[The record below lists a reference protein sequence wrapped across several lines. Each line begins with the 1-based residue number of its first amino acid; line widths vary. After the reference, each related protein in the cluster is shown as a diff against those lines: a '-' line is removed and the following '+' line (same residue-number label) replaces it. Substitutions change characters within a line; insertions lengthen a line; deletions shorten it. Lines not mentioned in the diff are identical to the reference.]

1 MTDAYPAPLDD
12 GALAATWS
20 AAWSS
25 LSVQASGG
33 LQSELMVAWAEPHR
47 HYHDQRHLRQCL
59 ALWAHWLGPCERP
72 GEVAI
77 ALWFVDALYDLRDGS
92 NELNC
97 AAWAARSLTRAGAV
111 RDTAQRVHD
120 LVMATRST
128 KLRRR
133 WGRVPTHGRSS
144 TSPCP
149 SLAVPPSASSATTR
163 TCARSTPGCRG
174 FGTRTRGRKC
184 FKTSS
189 IGRRCTQFALA
200 CTPVM

>member
-1 MTDAYPAPLDD
+1 MTDTFPAPLDD
-12 GALAATWS
+12 AELAATWS

-33 LQSELMVAWAEPHR
+33 LQSELMAARAEPHR

-59 ALWAHWLGPCERP
+59 ALWARWRGHCEQP

-77 ALWFVDALYDLRDGS
+77 ALWFVDAIYDLRDGS

-97 AAWAARSLTRAGAV
+97 AAWAARSLTRAGAGAGADS
-111 RDTAQRVHD
+111 DTAQR

-144 TSPCP
+144 TSRNQDARAQVLQNVLDRTPLYTVRPC
-149 SLAVPPSASSATTR
+149 VH
-163 TCARSTPGCRG
+163 ARHVVTLLL
-174 FGTRTRGRKC
+174 KL
-184 FKTSS
+184 
-189 IGRRCTQFALA
+189 RRLL
-200 CTPVM
+200 